1 MKLHLLD
8 DVILNF
14 NFFTPFHTSGT
25 RPNFSKSYHLFT
37 NQNKIIKNRVQKI
50 GGIPLTRRGKKNT
63 EHTVSKRSNWHEI
76 RWLKNGFSRFHTKS
90 SVKLI
95 REKTNADYVDWKN
108 MSKYL
113 FGRQSNQQVKTK
125 AQQQ

>member
-14 NFFTPFHTSGT
+14 NFFTSFHTSGT

-50 GGIPLTRRGKKNT
+50 GGIPLTRREKKT
-63 EHTVSKRSNWHEI
+63 QSIQFRCEAI
-76 RWLKNGFSRFHTKS
+76 DTKF
-90 SVKLI
+90 
-95 REKTNADYVDWKN
+95 DD
-108 MSKYL
+108 
-113 FGRQSNQQVKTK
+113 
-125 AQQQ
+125 

>member
-14 NFFTPFHTSGT
+14 YFFTSFHKSGT

-50 GGIPLTRRGKKNT
+50 GGIPLTRRKKKYRAYSFDAKQLTRNSMIEKWIFT
-63 EHTVSKRSNWHEI
+63 FSYKIFCQTYTRENKRGLC
-76 RWLKNGFSRFHTKS
+76 RLKEYVKISVRPSIKS
-90 SVKLI
+90 AS
-95 REKTNADYVDWKN
+95 
-108 MSKYL
+108 
-113 FGRQSNQQVKTK
+113 
-125 AQQQ
+125 